1 MERLTKKSVGNFKY
15 DLKDHE
21 HIIGEF
27 ATYDA
32 FFNYSMAVKRLGEYE
47 DTGLTPEEFTDLQ
60 SCLEDEAGTGGAG
73 AIGLISDLIE
83 LMKYRK
89 LEAEGRLIKL
99 PCKVGDTVYDIYEFV
114 ENRDSPEIYEY
125 KTKEITVGKDK
136 QGDYFII
143 DSTIFRV
150 GDFEKT
156 VFLTREDAEKA
167 IASYD

>member
-1 MERLTKKSVGNFKY
+1 MQRLTKKSIGNFKY

-83 LMKYRK
+83 LMKFRK
-89 LEAEGRLIKL
+89 SEAEGRLIKA
-99 PCKVGDTVYDIYEFV
+99 PCKVGDTLYVLCTDSILETIVDCIQLKVGVVVFTKNVNKHGYENHHWFRESDI
-114 ENRDSPEIYEY
+114 
-125 KTKEITVGKDK
+125 G
-136 QGDYFII
+136 
-143 DSTIFRV
+143 
-150 GDFEKT
+150 KT
-156 VFLTREDAEKA
+156 VFLTQKLMGL
-167 IASYD
+167 